1 MFLSYSHSSFS
12 ITTKC
17 CSVAFVCAAG
27 NSGQWRKRWVL
38 REHLVLH
45 EAHPVGRLGGTRSSH
60 FPQRAHW
67 QQGSDVTWSTL
78 QIILVQTSYCWANFA
93 WSCLSSAL
101 VTRWVKGFY
110 PPSQREWLILFISII
125 QAYRLLILKNKVE
138 LAQFQNSAPQ
148 YLTLTQGF
156 WKALSSL
163 PLTYDYSAYRRL
175 LQTYGTHYL
184 SEGSLG
190 GEYQALLQLDRQALA
205 STGKNFWCKHICFWY

>member
-1 MFLSYSHSSFS
+1 MFLSFSHSSFS

-93 WSCLSSAL
+93 WSCCLQPWSLDWLKVSIHPLKGNGLIFSYLSSRP
-101 VTRWVKGFY
+101 TGFWSWRIKWSW
-110 PPSQREWLILFISII
+110 PSSKTLLLSIWLWPKASGRPCPRCRSHTTTLPTDGSSRHTAHTTSQRARWEANI
-125 QAYRLLILKNKVE
+125 K
-138 LAQFQNSAPQ
+138 PC
-148 YLTLTQGF
+148 
-156 WKALSSL
+156 
-163 PLTYDYSAYRRL
+163 YS
-175 LQTYGTHYL
+175 
-184 SEGSLG
+184 
-190 GEYQALLQLDRQALA
+190 
-205 STGKNFWCKHICFWY
+205 